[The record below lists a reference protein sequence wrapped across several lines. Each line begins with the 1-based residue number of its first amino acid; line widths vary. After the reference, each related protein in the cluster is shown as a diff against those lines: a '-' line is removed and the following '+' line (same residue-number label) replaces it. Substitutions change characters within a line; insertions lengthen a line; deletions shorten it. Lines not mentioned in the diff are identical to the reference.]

1 MPRPP
6 RSTPRKSRPE
16 SSATQSRPKSD
27 PMAGYPFSVPHPLTP
42 IHIRPISDLRN
53 KSQEVSELA
62 HETNRPVFI
71 TKNGRED
78 LVVLSM
84 AAWEDLY
91 VYPRLLEAELD
102 EAMGDKGRD
111 FDEVMDE
118 IARKHGYGKY
128 ANAGSPKK
136 KGGKRSS

>member
-1 MPRPP
+1 MPRPVRP
-6 RSTPRKSRPE
+6 KHSKSNPKPH
-16 SSATQSRPKSD
+16 PKSD
-27 PMAGYPFSVPHPLTP
+27 PMAGYPYSVPHPLTP

-84 AAWEDLY
+84 AAWEELY

-118 IARKHGYGKY
+118 LARKHGYGKY